1 MQRTPVEGCLPH
13 PVRQRR
19 TIQLNALAG
28 VNLRLPIERQVI
40 GIFGD
45 KNLGD
50 GGFGRQSALD
60 QPGRGRRLHNTV
72 LASTAGVFGTPS
84 HEDPELR
91 RDQVQPLASIL
102 ADPM

>member
-1 MQRTPVEGCLPH
+1 MEGCLPH

-19 TIQLNALAG
+19 TIELNALAG

-45 KNLGD
+45 QDLGD
-50 GGFGRQSALD
+50 GGLGRQSALD
-60 QPGRGRRLHNTV
+60 QPGRGRRLHDTV
-72 LASTAGVFGTPS
+72 LASTAGVFGPPGN
-84 HEDPELR
+84 EDLELS

-102 ADPM
+102 TDPA